1 MTLQSEKVGVME
13 QRPNTEQQVT
23 EAGAAEWVKPEI
35 VSFLPAKAAEGIR
48 YRPTDG
54 ISNLT

>member
-1 MTLQSEKVGVME
+1 MDQLPNVEEQKAEVGA
-13 QRPNTEQQVT
+13 P
-23 EAGAAEWVKPEI
+23 AWVKPEI
-35 VSFLPAKAAEGIR
+35 ISFLPAKAAEGIG

>member
-1 MTLQSEKVGVME
+1 ME
-13 QRPNTEQQVT
+13 QDPNTERQVT
-23 EAGAAEWVKPEI
+23 EVSAPEWVKPEI